1 MKLLEKENKCF
12 FAPADADSPIKVIME
27 SREKSQKNL
36 DFLSEDKKGS
46 AHQTFLS
53 VKS

>member
-1 MKLLEKENKCF
+1 MF
-12 FAPADADSPIKVIME
+12 FFTPADADHPIKAIME
-27 SREKSQKNL
+27 SGENRQKNL